1 MAWIGRWPGS
11 AAHLH
16 AAQDHRGSG
25 GADRHSHSKRW
36 SRHLHWRSRC
46 RGALRCTTGSWRG
59 HRKGCGA
66 TGCMITGERA
76 DWRGGGGGSPG
87 LMPLRPARA
96 QAKRLFRKL
105 TRVRSVILSDYL

>member
-36 SRHLHWRSRC
+36 SRHLHWRSSRC

-59 HRKGCGA
+59 HRRDTGRRAAWSPVSEQIGEGVAVEALALCLSGLPGPRPKGCFA
-66 TGCMITGERA
+66 SWPE
-76 DWRGGGGGSPG
+76 
-87 LMPLRPARA
+87 
-96 QAKRLFRKL
+96 
-105 TRVRSVILSDYL
+105 